1 MIQFLIPI
9 AIFLFVIALA
19 LKLLI
24 YLWIGRE
31 LDYSLTHVIF
41 YCIYVIQLSWN
52 VIFTSFCNGVGKLKS
67 QLVLTIVGAVMNIP
81 LSYVLTNYFSLGLSG
96 VILSLIISNLLL
108 SIVLPI
114 ITVRT
119 LSAMR
124 KENEKGANLVE

>member
-1 MIQFLIPI
+1 
-9 AIFLFVIALA
+9 
-19 LKLLI
+19 
-24 YLWIGRE
+24 
-31 LDYSLTHVIF
+31 
-41 YCIYVIQLSWN
+41 
-52 VIFTSFCNGVGKLKS
+52 
-67 QLVLTIVGAVMNIP
+67 MNIP